1 MTVSQLRRRGART
14 RAVAPE
20 EKSVRRAAIV
30 RAADELL
37 RRNPAATFSVEEV
50 ARRAGLAKG
59 TVYLYFGT
67 REEALLAVHEKH
79 THELFDVLERSLA
92 AADVDGRRVVRDGL
106 AYLRAHPEFYPL
118 AGNCRGMLDS
128 NIGTEPAL
136 AFKLAVA
143 RRLEPLGRR
152 IEELNPA
159 LAPGGG
165 VALLMNCYAL
175 ITGLWQ
181 LADPPLS
188 LRGVM
193 DRPEMAIFRIDFERQ
208 LEAALLDLW
217 ESAERRGARSS
228 S

>member
-1 MTVSQLRRRGART
+1 MTSGHLRRKAART

-20 EKSVRRAAIV
+20 DKSERRAAIV
-30 RAADELL
+30 RAAEELL
-37 RRNPAATFSVEEV
+37 RKNPAATFSVEEV

-67 REEALLAVHEKH
+67 REEVLLAVHEKH
-79 THELFDVLERSLA
+79 AQELFDALERSLA
-92 AADVDGRRVVRDGL
+92 APEADGRRVVHDGL
-106 AYLRAHPEFYPL
+106 WYLRAHPEFYPL
-118 AGNCRGMLDS
+118 ASNCRSMLDA
-128 NIGTEPAL
+128 NIGTEAAL
-136 AFKLAVA
+136 AFKLRVA
-143 RRLEPLGRR
+143 QRLDPLGRR
-152 IEELNPA
+152 IEALNPG
-159 LAPGGG
+159 LAPREG

-217 ESAERRGARSS
+217 ESTERRGARRTP
-228 S
+228 